1 MIISTNSLPFTHSLQ
16 YHTQPISLHEQRIN
30 KKQIQFVPLNFKLS
44 GMLKALLVDDELN
57 NLTSL
62 EFLLLNDCEGIDVAC
77 KAQNAG
83 TARDWLKHHHA
94 DVIFLDI
101 NMPGEDGFQF
111 LNSLN
116 SQNFKIIFVTAYN
129 EYALQA
135 IKASAV
141 DYILKPVNIDEL
153 QKAVEKVKRSL
164 KNPVALEQNQI
175 LLQHLLETVKLK
187 SPPLKIA
194 LPQLGGISF
203 IEVDEMVSLQAD
215 SNYTIIHMKDMQ
227 KLVISKTL
235 KDFEELLDEN
245 QFARIHKSY
254 IVNLRYINEY
264 STIDG
269 GIVKMSDGNQW
280 SISRRQL
287 DMFLGKMKMASLM
300 FGKNKQV

>member
-1 MIISTNSLPFTHSLQ
+1 
-16 YHTQPISLHEQRIN
+16 
-30 KKQIQFVPLNFKLS
+30 
-44 GMLKALLVDDELN
+44 MLKALLVDDESN

-62 EFLLLNDCEGIDVAC
+62 EFLLHHDCKGIEVAG
-77 KAQNAG
+77 KAQSAVE
-83 TARDWLKHHHA
+83 AREWLGSHYA

-101 NMPGEDGFQF
+101 NMPGENGFQF
-111 LNSLN
+111 LNSLE
-116 SQNFKIIFVTAYN
+116 SQSFKIIFVTAYN

-141 DYILKPVNIDEL
+141 DYLLKPVNIDEL

-164 KNPVALEQNQI
+164 NNPVALEQNQA
-175 LLQHLLETVKLK
+175 LLEYLLETVKKNL
-187 SPPLKIA
+187 PPKKIA
-194 LPQLGGISF
+194 LPQLGSISF
-203 IEVDEMVSLQAD
+203 IEVDDMVSLQAD

-254 IVNLRYINEY
+254 IVNLKYIKQY
-264 STIDG
+264 STTDG

-287 DMFLGKMKMASLM
+287 DLFLEKMKTASLM
-300 FGKNKQV
+300 FGKNK

>member
-1 MIISTNSLPFTHSLQ
+1 
-16 YHTQPISLHEQRIN
+16 
-30 KKQIQFVPLNFKLS
+30 
-44 GMLKALLVDDELN
+44 MLKALLVDDELN
-57 NLTSL
+57 NLASL
-62 EFLLLNDCEGIDVAC
+62 EFLLHHDCKGIEVAG
-77 KAQNAG
+77 KALSAAE
-83 TARDWLKHHHA
+83 AREWLESHYA

-101 NMPGEDGFQF
+101 NMPVEDGFQF
-111 LNSLN
+111 LDSLK

-164 KNPVALEQNQI
+164 NNPAALEQNQA
-175 LLQHLLETVKLK
+175 LLEYLLETVKKK
-187 SPPLKIA
+187 SPPKKIA
-194 LPQLGGISF
+194 LPQLGSINF
-203 IEVDEMVSLQAD
+203 IEVDDMVSLQAD

-235 KDFEELLDEN
+235 KDFEELLDES

-254 IVNLRYINEY
+254 IVNLKYIKEY

-287 DMFLGKMKMASLM
+287 DLFLEKMKMASLM
-300 FGKNKQV
+300 FGKNK